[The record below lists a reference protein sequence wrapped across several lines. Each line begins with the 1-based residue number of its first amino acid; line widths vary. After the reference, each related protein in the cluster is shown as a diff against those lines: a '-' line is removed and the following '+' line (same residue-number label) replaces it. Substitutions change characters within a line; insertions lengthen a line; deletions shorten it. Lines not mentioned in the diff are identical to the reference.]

1 MQTLS
6 NFIVSSYGLLRT
18 EVWSTSNKSGSI
30 ENVQRVQRC
39 NRNRCVNLMGKGSN
53 KDKHYEVLV
62 SCSDR
67 IILNFI
73 ELHLMQN
80 NGTAYN
86 FR

>member
-1 MQTLS
+1 
-6 NFIVSSYGLLRT
+6 
-18 EVWSTSNKSGSI
+18 
-30 ENVQRVQRC
+30 
-39 NRNRCVNLMGKGSN
+39 MGKGSN